1 MNPVDVDTMWSP
13 VNASGLQIA
22 RPVRLGA
29 GNPELLELVDAA
41 ASGGAALMLLH
52 VDIDHFASINENM
65 SAEVGDQ
72 ALLLVAQ
79 RLQDFLGERG
89 KLWRHGSDE
98 MVIVAERGENMP
110 LPEDF
115 AEQIRQQLELPL
127 SVLPYTLFMTGKV
140 GISLCPDHSTSLSTL
155 LDHAEEASYQAGR
168 EGGNTVRLYT
178 RNASGNA
185 HSESIIARQIIDA
198 IPHGELR
205 LRYQPLVSARDGRI
219 VGMEALLRWQ
229 SPTLGMLVPDRFMRT
244 AERLGVIVQIGEWV
258 LQSAVRQ
265 ARQWRDQGFDDFSI
279 AVNVST
285 LQLLRP
291 NFFNEVMA
299 MLQAAGVPAQ
309 FVTLEI
315 NESALTN
322 NVNFVHETM
331 ANLRNEGISLSLD
344 NFGTG
349 DSSLS
354 ALVRYPVD
362 RLKIDRSFIKSA
374 PGGSREAA
382 IARAIIAMGHQLGMT
397 VVANGVESQ
406 AQLGFLRRNDC
417 DIFQGYLF
425 GEPMSAE
432 SAGMA
437 LRRRYLRPESF
448 TESRPDRT
456 LLLLDDEENVL
467 RSLVRLFRRDG
478 YRILAAGNVRD
489 AFDLLA
495 TNDVQVILSDQR
507 MSDMSGTEFLG
518 RVKMLYPDTVRL
530 VLSGYTDLATVTN
543 AINRGAI
550 YRFLTKPWNDDELRE
565 HIRQAFRT
573 HDELRSGRE

>member
-1 MNPVDVDTMWSP
+1 MTRMDADAMWNPVSP
-13 VNASGLQIA
+13 SGLDLVQ
-22 RPVRLGA
+22 PERLGA
-29 GNPELLELVDAA
+29 GNPELLRQVDAA
-41 ASGGAALMLLH
+41 VAGGPALMLLH

-72 ALLLVAQ
+72 ALMLTAH
-79 RLQDFLGERG
+79 RLREFLGDRG
-89 KLWRHGSDE
+89 TLWRHGSDE
-98 MVIVAERGENMP
+98 MVIVAPRGEGMP

-115 AEQIRQQLELPL
+115 AEEIRQQLELPL

-140 GISLCPDHSTSLSTL
+140 GISLCPEHSGSLSVL
-155 LDHAEEASYQAGR
+155 LDYAEEASYQAGR
-168 EGGNTVRLYT
+168 EGGNTVRMYT
-178 RNASGNA
+178 RNSTSSA
-185 HSESIIARQIIDA
+185 HSESIIARQIVDA

-229 SPTLGMLVPDRFMRT
+229 SPTLGMLVPERFMRT

-258 LQSAVRQ
+258 LQNAVRQ
-265 ARQWRDQGFDDFSI
+265 ARLWRDQGFDDFSI

-291 NFFNEVMA
+291 NFFNEVTST
-299 MLQAAGVPAQ
+299 LQTAGVPAN

-374 PGGSREAA
+374 PAGSREAA

-397 VVANGVESQ
+397 VIANGVESQ

-448 TESRPDRT
+448 AESRPDRT

-495 TNDVQVILSDQR
+495 TNEVQVILSDQR

-530 VLSGYTDLATVTN
+530 VLSGYTDLATVTD
-543 AINRGAI
+543 AINRGSI

-573 HDELRSGRE
+573 HDELRNGRE

>member
-1 MNPVDVDTMWSP
+1 
-13 VNASGLQIA
+13 G
-22 RPVRLGA
+22 VRQ
-29 GNPELLELVDAA
+29 
-41 ASGGAALMLLH
+41 H
-52 VDIDHFASINENM
+52 
-65 SAEVGDQ
+65 
-72 ALLLVAQ
+72 
-79 RLQDFLGERG
+79 
-89 KLWRHGSDE
+89 
-98 MVIVAERGENMP
+98 
-110 LPEDF
+110 
-115 AEQIRQQLELPL
+115 RQQLELPL

-140 GISLCPDHSTSLSTL
+140 GISLCPEHSTSLSIL
-155 LDHAEEASYQAGR
+155 LDYAEEASYQAAR

-178 RNASGNA
+178 RNSATNT
-185 HSESIIARQIIDA
+185 HSESIIARQIVDA

-229 SPTLGMLVPDRFMRT
+229 SPTLGMLVPERFMRT

-258 LQSAVRQ
+258 LQNAVRQ
-265 ARQWRDQGFDDFSI
+265 ARLWRDQGFDDFSI
-279 AVNVST
+279 AMNVST

-291 NFFNEVMA
+291 GFFNEVMGI
-299 MLQAAGVPAQ
+299 LQTAGVPAQ

-374 PGGSREAA
+374 PAGSREAA

-397 VVANGVESQ
+397 VIANGVESQ

-448 TESRPDRT
+448 AESRPDRT

-530 VLSGYTDLATVTN
+530 VLSGYTDLATVTE

-573 HDELRSGRE
+573 HDELRNGRE